1 MPQKIINVHTHI
13 HKSQDIDERVRL
25 WRECGVVKV
34 CVQIESTVDT
44 AESYGNEGAIQWM
57 KKYPDIFLGFAY
69 PDLSRRVSG
78 PEKVDQFREQGFTGL
93 KFIAPVY
100 AYDDE
105 RYFPLYERAQQLG
118 MPILF
123 HTGYLAHPAGVPQ
136 PGISQ
141 DKMRAIRLDTIAR
154 AFPHLRMMLA
164 HLGSPEFNVAL
175 TVVTA
180 FENLYGEYSG
190 HSGSKFRETSLRK
203 LFRPL
208 PDADMAD
215 PEENQA
221 LIYFRKLC
229 FATDNPEPPK
239 WIALNQRLMDELQL
253 PDDLRQDFWWRTAAK
268 WLALDDEPA

>member
-1 MPQKIINVHTHI
+1 MPERIINGHTHI

-34 CVQIESTVDT
+34 GVQIESTVDT
-44 AESYGNEGAIQWM
+44 AESYGNEGALQWM
-57 KKYPDIFLGFAY
+57 RKYPDIFLGFAH
-69 PDLSRRVSG
+69 PDLSRSVSG
-78 PEKVDQFREQGFTGL
+78 PEKVEQFKEQGFTGL

-105 RYFPLYERAQQLG
+105 RYFPLYEKAQQLG

-123 HTGYLAHPAGVPQ
+123 HTGYLAHPPGVPQ

-141 DKMRAIRLDTIAR
+141 DKMRALRLDTIAR
-154 AFPHLRMMLA
+154 SFPRLRRMMA
-164 HLGSPEFNVAL
+164 HLGNPEFNVGL
-175 TVVTA
+175 SVIGA
-180 FENLYGEYSG
+180 FENVYGEYSG

-239 WIALNQRLMDELQL
+239 WIALNERLMDELAL
-253 PDDLRQDFWWRTAAK
+253 PDDLREAFWWRSAAK
-268 WLALDDEPA
+268 WLDLEDELA